1 MIDLSKIYKTRD
13 GRHVELFTQKER
25 LIYGILKVNN
35 KWVSDNWFNDGSYQ
49 DSPFEHE
56 LDLIEVKEK
65 KTVTGFLNIYRLHTS
80 PIYESKTLAQSLQ
93 MRGII
98 ACKEITIE
106 YEEGEGL

>member
-1 MIDLSKIYKTRD
+1 MIDLSKKWKTRL
-13 GRHVELFTQKER
+13 GHEVELFAKKDNV
-25 LIYGILKVNN
+25 IYGILKVNN
-35 KWVSDNWFNDGSYQ
+35 KWVSDTWFNDGRYQ

-65 KTVTGFLNIYRLHTS
+65 KTLTGFLNIYRSHTS

-98 ACKEITIE
+98 ACKQITIE